1 MHVCGRNGRLSETR
15 EATLAPSY
23 VSPSRAGVLC
33 LFPPVAFTNVKKL
46 WPVNHFLFQS
56 DIFTQGSLAVRG
68 VFPQTAHCELSTHRP
83 RSTLEHLVHRRRR
96 GGENSGSTCSVLM
109 RLIVAFNRS
118 TLECR
123 GEGGVRSVGGVDFT
137 ATQYTKINNLY

>member
-23 VSPSRAGVLC
+23 VSPSRAGVVC

-56 DIFTQGSLAVRG
+56 DIFTRGSLAARPRG

-83 RSTLEHLVHRRRR
+83 RSTLQVR